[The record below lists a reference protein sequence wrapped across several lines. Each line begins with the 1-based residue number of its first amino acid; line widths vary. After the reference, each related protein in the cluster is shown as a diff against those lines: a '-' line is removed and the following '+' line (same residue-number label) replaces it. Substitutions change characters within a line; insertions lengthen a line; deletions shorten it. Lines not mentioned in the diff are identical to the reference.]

1 MWQGS
6 TPAGRRVADVK
17 IQLLRHDEEAIT
29 GRVVYSGEY
38 RSNGGRVVVEDGPYL
53 LIIWGSGTRTGIIE
67 DGGAADALSMLDDGE
82 RGLASVVIEDEL
94 ISGCTAAPRLADGA
108 AAEYVLGRQPDEDLF
123 HDEPLGQVVKDG
135 RAAAVPHANC
145 ALERKMTKKNQ
156 TSVQGTQNGDGRRI
170 RRKNKLLRRSIGVKE
185 TTGRLSQEDYSG
197 ERSSSSEGGDFHR
210 RRDGVPCGSGQED
223 DRGTLG
229 RENPDAKLVMEEDMG
244 WAV

>member
-145 ALERKMTKKNQ
+145 A
-156 TSVQGTQNGDGRRI
+156 
-170 RRKNKLLRRSIGVKE
+170 
-185 TTGRLSQEDYSG
+185 SG